1 MPTRK
6 PAAEVLTTPRQ
17 ERLKSVTGEKFSQHV
32 TKEPVTLVGFQAVF
46 EPSKF
51 GHTLSTVLPD
61 SMIADLEEE
70 REDRLDYI
78 RAKLKN
84 PRRSTLKPEPWVETD
99 EGDWAVKFTWKPEEA
114 DNLPIIDS
122 EGTLITDRLPLYE
135 GSKVKLAYIQKAYIL
150 KDGITYGTTLKL
162 KAIQVI
168 EVCSGAGV
176 DRGDLDEE
184 AAASLFGTSKGFKA
198 GDPNVRPLAP
208 KKDEADD
215 DEADTT
221 DDPAEY

>member
-6 PAAEVLTTPRQ
+6 PAETEKTTTSR
-17 ERLKSVTGEKFSQHV
+17 TTSQHV

-51 GHTLSTVLPD
+51 GHTLSTILSDEEIAVLED
-61 SMIADLEEE
+61 E
-70 REDRLDYI
+70 REGNLDWA

-84 PRRSTLKPEPWVETD
+84 PRRSTLKPEPWVEAE
-99 EGDWAVKFTWKPEEA
+99 EGGWAVKFTWKPEEA

-135 GSKVKLAYIQKAYIL
+135 GSRVKLAYIQKPYIL

-215 DEADTT
+215 DDEADTT